1 MHPASASRVIL
12 PHPRRQLR
20 KDTRTGQVELIE
32 KDRREIKVKKMTPA
46 KKGGPGVRLGVAY
59 QLPDGSVVYV
69 PESADAAKP
78 SPVR

>member
-1 MHPASASRVIL
+1 MRPLDDDATDDGGGL
-12 PHPRRQLR
+12 PL
-20 KDTRTGQVELIE
+20 
-32 KDRREIKVKKMTPA
+32 KVLLLLPE

-69 PESADAAKP
+69 PESAGGEKP